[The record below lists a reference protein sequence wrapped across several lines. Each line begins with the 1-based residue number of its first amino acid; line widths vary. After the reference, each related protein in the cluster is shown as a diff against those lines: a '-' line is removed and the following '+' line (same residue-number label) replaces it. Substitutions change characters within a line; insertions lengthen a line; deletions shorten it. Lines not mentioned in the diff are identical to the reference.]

1 MFSIYYVSDG
11 TGITAETLGRA
22 LTTRFPDIAARSRT
36 LPFVNTPARAH
47 DAVARIRRESEAE
60 GRAPVIFSTT
70 LDTEVRTILE
80 TLDAPFFDFF
90 EPFIGPLEQLF
101 GHEVDSAIGRS
112 HGLGDVQHYQ
122 RRINAVDYALGHD
135 DGVSTDNYTQADVIL
150 AGVSRAGKTPTSLYL
165 ALQYG
170 LRAANY
176 PFTDDDLEAE
186 RLPPVLREHRDKVF
200 GLTIEPQR
208 LAAIRQERRPDS
220 RYASLPQC
228 RREVA
233 QVEALLRQAGIPM
246 ADATRMSVEELAATI
261 RARVLG

>member
-1 MFSIYYVSDG
+1 MFNLYYVSDG
-11 TGITAETLGRA
+11 TGITAETLGKA
-22 LTTRFPDIAARSRT
+22 LITQFPRLDKRTVT
-36 LPFVNTPARAH
+36 LPFVNTVEKARTT
-47 DAVARIRRESEAE
+47 VARIRRDAEAGGE
-60 GRAPVIFSTT
+60 PVVFSTI
-70 LDTEVRTILE
+70 LDPEVREELE
-80 TLDAPFFDFF
+80 TLETPVFDFF
-90 EPFIGPLEQLF
+90 EQFVGPLEDIF
-101 GHEVDSAIGRS
+101 GQTLDAGVGRS
-112 HGLGDVQHYQ
+112 HGLGDAHAYQ
-122 RRINAVDYALGHD
+122 QRISAVDYALGHD
-135 DGVSTDNYTQADVIL
+135 DGVSTDNYARADVIL

-186 RLPPVLREHRDKVF
+186 HLPAVLREHRNKVF

-208 LAAIRQERRPDS
+208 LATIREERSPGS

-233 QVEALLRQAGIPM
+233 QVEALLRQAGIPT

-261 RARVLG
+261 RAHVLG